1 MNNRILELAD
11 ETLELCASKKNT
23 SRIEKWIKH
32 QNFES
37 EGDILINVHFWRN
50 TINQMWRELVPD
62 SEIESATPTEYFV
75 ERTLLQRIHKF
86 KNIDDDDVLLPTIWI
101 DPVVSPQSRM
111 FGIEKKQEHH
121 GVSVKY
127 STVIEG
133 EKDLQL
139 FSQPVFAVDDEKT
152 QQKKNMI
159 SALVEGRVPVKV
171 KTQYLQANPF
181 EYAAMFR
188 SMDDLF
194 IDFLDSPK
202 LVHSMMDMFTGFIVD
217 RFNELESS
225 KGIDPEQTWDFR
237 IHNDRID
244 DNDNPNSLKNCWV
257 YISDQSAGVVS
268 PKMYKEFIY
277 PYHERIAKLFG
288 KVYYHGCEDLTQK
301 AKYIKKL
308 PNLRR
313 FHISPW
319 SDAAKITEELGDK
332 FIYEVHVHP
341 ANHLFAYSRSEV
353 EKDIESLCRQCKEN
367 GAVFDLNLSDLETVN
382 NEPEKLTEWAKI
394 ARDTVSRLF

>member
-1 MNNRILELAD
+1 MYNRILELAD

-23 SRIEKWIKH
+23 SRLEKWIKH

-37 EGDILINVHFWRN
+37 QGDILINVHFWRN

-62 SEIESATPTEYFV
+62 YEIESATPTEYFV
-75 ERTLLQRIHKF
+75 ERTLLQRIYKF
-86 KNIDDDDVLLPTIWI
+86 NNIDDDDVLLPTIWI
-101 DPVVSPQSRM
+101 DPVMSPQSRM
-111 FGIEKKQEHH
+111 FGIEKKQAHH

-127 STVIEG
+127 STVIEN
-133 EKDLQL
+133 EDDLQR
-139 FSQPVFAVDDEKT
+139 FSQPVFAIDYERT
-152 QQKKNMI
+152 QQKKNTI

-194 IDFLDSPK
+194 MDFMDSPQF
-202 LVHSMMDMFTGFIVD
+202 VHSMMDMFTGFIVN

-225 KGIDPEQTWDFR
+225 QGIDPEQTWDFR
-237 IHNDRID
+237 IHADRTD
-244 DNDNPNSLKNCWV
+244 DKKNVNSLKNCWV

-268 PKMYKEFIY
+268 PKMYSKLIY

-288 KVYYHGCEDLTQK
+288 KVYFHGCEDLTQK
-301 AKYIKKL
+301 AKYIQNL

-332 FIYEVHVHP
+332 FIYEVHMHP
-341 ANHLFAYSRSEV
+341 ANHLFVYSKSEI
-353 EKDIESLCRQCKEN
+353 EKDIERLCRQCKDN

-394 ARDTVSRLF
+394 ARDTVSRFF